1 MACTPT
7 PYETLLRRSMKDVS
21 KTALWSRW
29 KYWSVCPSPSHLE
42 EGESGVCAVLVPSSV
57 EPPISTR
64 PFLRTAWY
72 RQSGTFLEREGCSPR
87 SVLMREEMGRKSRG
101 SILLWK
107 LDFLL
112 GARLQI
118 WYLLSGN
125 WIHCF
130 SKPLFKCH
138 CPLESLVCPLNWLTP
153 NQKMVC
159 TFVIPFVF
167 LTIKTVVPDSFLR
180 DGLLYWLFVFLLKW
194 I

>member
-1 MACTPT
+1 MKILVSLSKPF
-7 PYETLLRRSMKDVS
+7 PLRRVGK
-21 KTALWSRW
+21 W
-29 KYWSVCPSPSHLE
+29 
-42 EGESGVCAVLVPSSV
+42 GVCCFDAIQRPQPLWNLPSLQVPFWEQRGTNRVGLSRRGRAAALILCWR
-57 EPPISTR
+57 ER
-64 PFLRTAWY
+64 KWAGNQEGY
-72 RQSGTFLEREGCSPR
+72 R
-87 SVLMREEMGRKSRG
+87 

-112 GARLQI
+112 GARPQI

-130 SKPLFKCH
+130 SKPLFRRH

-159 TFVIPFVF
+159 TFVISFVF
-167 LTIKTVVPDSFLR
+167 LKIKTVVPDSFLR
-180 DGLLYWLFVFLLKW
+180 GGLLYWLFVFLLKW